1 MTNPLTCTNVS
12 ASDVLVLIVSQYC
25 IKSRMYPVK
34 SWGDADFENQKSSSF
49 LKYSVPTVL
58 CRNTVRA
65 FERCNQRTVFNFKFQ
80 ISAVVVDNL
89 FQYQHSKNIS
99 GGVQEVTHRLSVH

>member
-34 SWGDADFENQKSSSF
+34 SWGDADFENQKSGNLVKVSSTA
-49 LKYSVPTVL
+49 KYCTVHVVVQEIYDKY
-58 CRNTVRA
+58 VRSKDA
-65 FERCNQRTVFNFKFQ
+65 TNEQFSISNFKCQ
-80 ISAVVVDNL
+80 LL
-89 FQYQHSKNIS
+89 F
-99 GGVQEVTHRLSVH
+99 TTL

>member
-1 MTNPLTCTNVS
+1 MNL
-12 ASDVLVLIVSQYC
+12 SDLYRLSRLPSQYY

-80 ISAVVVDNL
+80 ISAFVVDDL
-89 FQYQHSKNIS
+89 LQYEHSKNNS
-99 GGVQEVTHRLSVH
+99 GGG